1 MSSVHETPWLILVIT
16 HLFLPENV
24 HLLRRFDKS
33 RESAWAVGKNRFLPT
48 RQLRLSTRVASPPRR
63 LYSKN
68 AMDTITID
76 DVIKASRYPWR
87 GEQEKLIREAYKF
100 AKEAHEGQLRRS
112 GEPYINHCLHAAK
125 TLAMTGMDATTIA
138 AGLLHDVPE
147 DTSVSIEAVE
157 DAFGE
162 EVAYLV
168 RGITKLGKI
177 RLRGSKEEYYLENL
191 RRMFLAMAQDIRVVI
206 VKLADRLHN
215 MRTLEF
221 VPDEKRERIARETYE
236 IFVPIANRLGI
247 GEIKSE
253 LEDLC
258 FQHLDPEHFA
268 LTKQIQSTYLSEGK
282 AYIDETSDLIKS
294 ILERERVRVVNIHGR
309 TKNLFRLYKKLE
321 RHDMDITRIY
331 DLIAIRII
339 VPEVADCYEAL
350 GIIHREYRP
359 MVGRIKDYISL
370 PKPNGYQSL
379 HTTIFGPKGRIVEVQ
394 IRTQK
399 MHNEAELG
407 IAAHWLYAEEANRGW
422 RSLFRKKPKPVDPT
436 KDLTWVRQLQ
446 EWQRDMGRDDQ
457 EFMHGL
463 KIDFFK
469 NHIFAFTPKG
479 DIIDLPEEGTPID
492 FAYAIHSE
500 IGDAAIGAKA
510 DGKIVSLSQ
519 PIENGQV
526 IEILIDKNKKKASRD
541 WLSFVKT
548 SNAKSHIR
556 RSLRQ
561 QGVFGEK
568 K

>member
-1 MSSVHETPWLILVIT
+1 
-16 HLFLPENV
+16 
-24 HLLRRFDKS
+24 
-33 RESAWAVGKNRFLPT
+33 
-48 RQLRLSTRVASPPRR
+48 
-63 LYSKN
+63 
-68 AMDTITID
+68 MDPITIE
-76 DVIKASRYPWR
+76 DVIQASRFPWR
-87 GEQEKLIREAYKF
+87 GDQEKLIREAYKF
-100 AKEAHEGQLRRS
+100 ANDAHKGQLRRS
-112 GEPYINHCLHAAK
+112 GEPYITHCLHAAK
-125 TLAMTGMDATTIA
+125 ILAETGMDATTIA

-147 DTSVSIEAVE
+147 DTPVTIEAIE
-157 DAFGE
+157 EKFGE

-215 MRTLEF
+215 MRTLEH
-221 VPDEKRERIARETYE
+221 VPPEKRERIARETFE
-236 IFVPIANRLGI
+236 IYSPIANRLGI

-258 FQHLDPEHFA
+258 FQHLDPKNFSS
-268 LTKQIQSTYLSEGK
+268 TKKLQETYLAQGK
-282 AYIDETSDLIKS
+282 TYIDETSQLIKK
-294 ILERERVRVVNIHGR
+294 ILEKERIKVLDIHGR
-309 TKNLFRLYKKLE
+309 TKNLYRLFKKLE

-331 DLIAIRII
+331 DLVAIRVI
-339 VPEVADCYEAL
+339 VPEIADCYEAL

-379 HTTIFGPKGRIVEVQ
+379 HTTVFGPKGRIVEVQ
-394 IRTQK
+394 IRTRK
-399 MHNEAELG
+399 MHTEAELG

-422 RSLFRKKPKPVDPT
+422 RSLFRKKPKPIDPT

-446 EWQRDMGRDDQ
+446 EWQREIGRDDQ

-463 KIDFFK
+463 KIDFFQ
-469 NHIFAFTPKG
+469 NHIFAFTPRG
-479 DIIDLPEEGTPID
+479 DIIDLPEEATPID

-500 IGDAAIGAKA
+500 VGDATVGAKA
-510 DGKIVSLSQ
+510 DGKIIPLNQ

-526 IEILIDKNKKKASRD
+526 IEIMTEKNKKKASRD

-561 QGVFGEK
+561 GGGFGK
-568 K
+568 